1 MGGGPGGSGGGWKG
15 QGGADELR
23 AMARFVMSYCVPVCV
38 CMCYTVPCH
47 SMQAMLRY
55 MYTCRYNICA
65 CNIHTYMHTYIHTY
79 MQLKRRQPWA
89 PSLNRS

>member
-38 CMCYTVPCH
+38 ILYRATQCKLC
-47 SMQAMLRY
+47 SD
-55 MYTCRYNICA
+55 ICTPVGIIYVHVIYIPI
-65 CNIHTYMHTYIHTY
+65 CTNTYIHTY